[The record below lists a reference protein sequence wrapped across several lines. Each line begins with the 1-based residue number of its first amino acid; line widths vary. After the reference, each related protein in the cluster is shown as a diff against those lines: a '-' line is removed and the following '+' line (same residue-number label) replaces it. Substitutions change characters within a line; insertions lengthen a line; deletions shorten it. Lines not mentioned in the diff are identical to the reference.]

1 MAFCDFID
9 WLGEQ
14 IDTKWRCAK
23 GGKASATQETVHPP
37 PNQVRFEEGAEA
49 EKEKP
54 QGATIITD
62 DVWNQ
67 PESPKPDVAVV
78 RPFKQGWGALS
89 TPITDDVWNQSE
101 SPKPDVAVIRSFK
114 EGWGGVPLSTII
126 TDDVWNQPESPKPDV
141 AVVRPF
147 KEGWGGVPLSTPI
160 TDDVWN
166 QPESPKPDKG
176 SKDGG
181 GKAPDEGFVV
191 CLNTVLLIVD
201 SW

>member
-1 MAFCDFID
+1 VAFCDFID

-23 GGKASATQETVHPP
+23 GGKASATQEAVHPP
-37 PNQVRFEEGAEA
+37 AKQVRFEEGAEA

-54 QGATIITD
+54 QGA
-62 DVWNQ
+62 
-67 PESPKPDVAVV
+67 
-78 RPFKQGWGALS
+78 
-89 TPITDDVWNQSE
+89 
-101 SPKPDVAVIRSFK
+101 
-114 EGWGGVPLSTII
+114 TII